1 MVPLLPPLKDNKKIY
16 IICEGSEE
24 YDYLNRLKL
33 LNVWSDVYDIT
44 LRDAKGNGNLY
55 PIYQNVYQKGNYDLV
70 VIVCDTEKKPHEQF
84 NDICCKVNSLHAC
97 ELASQHVVMFTNP
110 CTMQVILLH
119 WDTSVRLQTPSKR
132 RSATYIE
139 KYTGIQDYSAKESQ
153 RTQLVSNITK
163 ESYRNMMSG
172 VKQLGMDAALINSTN
187 LHVFFAQLE
196 QPNTNWID
204 EINKLIES

>member
-24 YDYLNRLKL
+24 YDYLNWLKL

-139 KYTGIQDYSAKESQ
+139 KYTGIQDYSAKEFQ

-163 ESYRNMMSG
+163 DNYRTMMTG
-172 VKQLGMDAALINSTN
+172 ANQLGMDAALINSTN

-196 QPNTNWID
+196 QPDTNWID

>member
-24 YDYLNRLKL
+24 YDYLNQLKI

-163 ESYRNMMSG
+163 ESYRNMMNG
-172 VKQLGMDAALINSTN
+172 AKQLGMDAALINSTN

>member
-1 MVPLLPPLKDNKKIY
+1 MVPLLPPLKENKKIY

-33 LNVWSDVYDIT
+33 LHVWSDVYDIT

-55 PIYQNVYQKGNYDLV
+55 PIYQDVYQKGNYDLV

-97 ELASQHVVMFTNP
+97 EFASQHVVMFTNP

-132 RSATYIE
+132 RSASYIE
-139 KYTGIQDYSAKESQ
+139 AYTGIQDYSAKESQ
-153 RTQLVSNITK
+153 RIQLFSNITK
-163 ESYRNMMSG
+163 DSYRIMMTG
-172 VKQLGMDAALINSTN
+172 AKQLGMDAALINSTN
-187 LHVFFAQLE
+187 LYVFFTQLE
-196 QPNTNWID
+196 QSDTNWID

>member
-33 LNVWSDVYDIT
+33 LHVWSDVYDIT

-55 PIYQNVYQKGNYDLV
+55 PIYQDVYQKGNYDLV
-70 VIVCDTEKKPHEQF
+70 VIVCDTEKKPH
-84 NDICCKVNSLHAC
+84 DICCKVNSLHAC
-97 ELASQHVVMFTNP
+97 EFASQHVVMFTNP

-132 RSATYIE
+132 RSASYIE
-139 KYTGIQDYSAKESQ
+139 AYTGIQDYSAKESQ
-153 RTQLVSNITK
+153 RIQLFSNITK
-163 ESYRNMMSG
+163 DSYRIMMTG
-172 VKQLGMDAALINSTN
+172 AKQLGMDAALINSTN
-187 LHVFFAQLE
+187 LYVFFTQLE
-196 QPNTNWID
+196 QSDTNWID

>member
-24 YDYLNRLKL
+24 YDYLNRLKIL
-33 LNVWSDVYDIT
+33 HVWSDIYDIT

-97 ELASQHVVMFTNP
+97 EFASQHVVMFTNP
-110 CTMQVILLH
+110 LCKTSGNEPDKQICGKLL
-119 WDTSVRLQTPSKR
+119 
-132 RSATYIE
+132 
-139 KYTGIQDYSAKESQ
+139 
-153 RTQLVSNITK
+153 
-163 ESYRNMMSG
+163 
-172 VKQLGMDAALINSTN
+172 
-187 LHVFFAQLE
+187 
-196 QPNTNWID
+196 
-204 EINKLIES
+204 

>member
-24 YDYLNRLKL
+24 YDYLNRLKI

-153 RTQLVSNITK
+153 RTQLVSNITE
-163 ESYRNMMSG
+163 ESYRTMMNG
-172 VKQLGMDAALINSTN
+172 AKQLGMDAALINSTN
-187 LHVFFAQLE
+187 LHMFFAQLE
-196 QPNTNWID
+196 QPDTNWID

>member
-24 YDYLNRLKL
+24 YDYLNRLKI

-119 WDTSVRLQTPSKR
+119 WDISVRLQSPSKR
-132 RSATYIE
+132 RSAAYIE
-139 KYTGIQDYSAKESQ
+139 TYTGIQDYSAKESQ

-163 ESYRNMMSG
+163 DNYRTMMTG
-172 VKQLGMDAALINSTN
+172 ANQLGMDAALINSTN

-196 QPNTNWID
+196 QPDTNWID

>member
-33 LNVWSDVYDIT
+33 LHVWSDVYDIT

-55 PIYQNVYQKGNYDLV
+55 PIYQDVYQKGNYDLV

-132 RSATYIE
+132 RSAAYIE
-139 KYTGIQDYSAKESQ
+139 TYTGIQDYSAKESQ

-163 ESYRNMMSG
+163 DNYRTMMTG
-172 VKQLGMDAALINSTN
+172 ANQLGMDAALINSTN
-187 LHVFFAQLE
+187 LHVFFSQLE
-196 QPNTNWID
+196 QPDTNWID

>member
-24 YDYLNRLKL
+24 YDYLNRLKI

-163 ESYRNMMSG
+163 DNYRTMMTG
-172 VKQLGMDAALINSTN
+172 ANQLGMDAALINSTN
-187 LHVFFAQLE
+187 LHVFFSQLE
-196 QPNTNWID
+196 QPDTNWID

>member
-24 YDYLNRLKL
+24 YDYLNRLKI

-84 NDICCKVNSLHAC
+84 NDICCKVNSLHAF

-119 WDTSVRLQTPSKR
+119 WDSSVRLQTPSKR

-139 KYTGIQDYSAKESQ
+139 K
-153 RTQLVSNITK
+153 
-163 ESYRNMMSG
+163 
-172 VKQLGMDAALINSTN
+172 
-187 LHVFFAQLE
+187 
-196 QPNTNWID
+196 
-204 EINKLIES
+204 

>member
-24 YDYLNRLKL
+24 YDYLNQLKL
-33 LNVWSDVYDIT
+33 LHVWSDVYDIT

-132 RSATYIE
+132 RSASYIE

-153 RTQLVSNITK
+153 RIQLVSNITK
-163 ESYRNMMSG
+163 HSYRKMMNG
-172 VKQLGMDAALINSTN
+172 AKQLGMDAALINSTN

-196 QPNTNWID
+196 QPDTTWID

>member
-1 MVPLLPPLKDNKKIY
+1 MVPLVPPLKDNKKIY

-24 YDYLNRLKL
+24 YDYLNRLKI

-84 NDICCKVNSLHAC
+84 NDICYKVNSLHAC

-163 ESYRNMMSG
+163 DNYRTMMTG
-172 VKQLGMDAALINSTN
+172 ANQLGMDAALINSTN
-187 LHVFFAQLE
+187 LHVFFSQLE
-196 QPNTNWID
+196 QPDTNWID

>member
-1 MVPLLPPLKDNKKIY
+1 M
-16 IICEGSEE
+16 
-24 YDYLNRLKL
+24 
-33 LNVWSDVYDIT
+33 YDIT

-55 PIYQNVYQKGNYDLV
+55 PIYQDVYQKGNYDLV

-97 ELASQHVVMFTNP
+97 EFASQHVVMFTNP

-132 RSATYIE
+132 RSASYIE
-139 KYTGIQDYSAKESQ
+139 AYTGIQDYSAKESQ
-153 RTQLVSNITK
+153 RIQLFSNITK
-163 ESYRNMMSG
+163 DSYRIMMTG
-172 VKQLGMDAALINSTN
+172 AKQLGMDAALINSTN
-187 LHVFFAQLE
+187 LYVFFTQLE
-196 QPNTNWID
+196 QSDTNWID

>member
-24 YDYLNRLKL
+24 YDYLNQLKL

-163 ESYRNMMSG
+163 ESYRNMMNG
-172 VKQLGMDAALINSTN
+172 AKQLGMDAALINSTN

>member
-24 YDYLNRLKL
+24 YDYLNQLKL

-139 KYTGIQDYSAKESQ
+139 KYTGIQDYAAKESQ

-163 ESYRNMMSG
+163 ESYRNMMNG
-172 VKQLGMDAALINSTN
+172 AKQLGMDAALINSTN
-187 LHVFFAQLE
+187 LHVIFTQLE
-196 QPNTNWID
+196 QPDTNWID

>member
-24 YDYLNRLKL
+24 YDYLNWLKL

-139 KYTGIQDYSAKESQ
+139 KYTGIQDYSAKEFQ

-163 ESYRNMMSG
+163 ESYRNMMNG
-172 VKQLGMDAALINSTN
+172 AKQLGMDAALINSTN

-196 QPNTNWID
+196 QPDTNWID

>member
-33 LNVWSDVYDIT
+33 LHVWSDVYDIT

-55 PIYQNVYQKGNYDLV
+55 PIYQDVYQKGNYDLV
-70 VIVCDTEKKPHEQF
+70 VIVCDTEKKPHQQF

-119 WDTSVRLQTPSKR
+119 WDISVRLQSPSKR
-132 RSATYIE
+132 RSASYIE
-139 KYTGIQDYSAKESQ
+139 TYTGIQDYSAKESQ

-163 ESYRNMMSG
+163 DNYRTMMTG
-172 VKQLGMDAALINSTN
+172 AKQLGVDAALINSTN
-187 LHVFFAQLE
+187 LHVFFTQLE
-196 QPNTNWID
+196 QPDTNWID
-204 EINKLIES
+204 KINKLIES

>member
-33 LNVWSDVYDIT
+33 LHVWSDVYDIT

-55 PIYQNVYQKGNYDLV
+55 PIYQDVYQKGNHDLV

-84 NDICCKVNSLHAC
+84 NDICYKVNSLHAC

-132 RSATYIE
+132 RSASYIE
-139 KYTGIQDYSAKESQ
+139 KYTGIRDYSAKESQ
-153 RTQLVSNITK
+153 RTQLISNITK
-163 ESYRNMMSG
+163 DSYRNMMNG
-172 VKQLGMDAALINSTN
+172 AKQLGMDAALINSTN

-196 QPNTNWID
+196 QPDTNWID

>member
-1 MVPLLPPLKDNKKIY
+1 MVPLLPPLKDNKKVY

-24 YDYLNRLKL
+24 YDYLNQLKL

-55 PIYQNVYQKGNYDLV
+55 PIYQDVYQKGNYDLV

-132 RSATYIE
+132 RSASYIE

-163 ESYRNMMSG
+163 DSYRIMMTG
-172 VKQLGMDAALINSTN
+172 AKQLGMDAALINSTN
-187 LHVFFAQLE
+187 LHVFFTKLE
-196 QPNTNWID
+196 QPDTNWID

>member
-24 YDYLNRLKL
+24 YDYLNQLKL
-33 LNVWSDVYDIT
+33 LHVWSDVYDIT

-153 RTQLVSNITK
+153 RIQLVSNITK
-163 ESYRNMMSG
+163 HSYRKMMNG
-172 VKQLGMDAALINSTN
+172 AKQLGMDAALINSTN

-196 QPNTNWID
+196 QPDTNWID

>member
-24 YDYLNRLKL
+24 YDYLNQLKL
-33 LNVWSDVYDIT
+33 LHVWSDVYDIT

-55 PIYQNVYQKGNYDLV
+55 PIYQDVYQKGNYDLV

-119 WDTSVRLQTPSKR
+119 WDISVRLQSPSKR
-132 RSATYIE
+132 RSAAYIE
-139 KYTGIQDYSAKESQ
+139 TYTGIQDYSAKESQ

-163 ESYRNMMSG
+163 DNYRTMMTG
-172 VKQLGMDAALINSTN
+172 ANQLGMDAALMNSTN
-187 LHVFFAQLE
+187 LHVFFSQLE
-196 QPNTNWID
+196 QPDTNWID

>member
-24 YDYLNRLKL
+24 YDYLNRLKI

-119 WDTSVRLQTPSKR
+119 WDTSVRLQSPSKR
-132 RSATYIE
+132 RSAAYIE
-139 KYTGIQDYSAKESQ
+139 TYTGIQDYSAKESQ

-163 ESYRNMMSG
+163 DNYRTMMTG
-172 VKQLGMDAALINSTN
+172 ANQLGMDAALINSTN
-187 LHVFFAQLE
+187 LHVFFSQLE
-196 QPNTNWID
+196 QPDTNWID

>member
-24 YDYLNRLKL
+24 YDYLNRLKI

-84 NDICCKVNSLHAC
+84 NDICCKVNLLHAC

-163 ESYRNMMSG
+163 ESYRNMMNG
-172 VKQLGMDAALINSTN
+172 AKQLGMDAALINSTN